1 MDWTMF
7 PAPAAPVP
15 PPTDEKEKDQIHTVA
30 EAVARNDPA
39 FLYMMMDR
47 ESKKQDSQCR
57 FLWPNSP
64 SYPYFAFKV
73 WSYRR
78 PNEYLDMIKQSSI
91 ATNTDAA
98 AKLDFSALTPLLQK
112 LVTECSKSNIQN
124 ARSWILK
131 NCVAQESV
139 ESLMS
144 ILATTMEACTK
155 FQERLHV
162 LYLINDLLF
171 NEIQKGI
178 ALVTP
183 NISSNLAKFL
193 SAAISAP
200 DIDEAKREKVSKIL
214 SIWSSKDVFP
224 ASVLAV
230 AAFRMANPQ
239 SVPVVA
245 SSSVERAAT
254 TGKFNPSA
262 AYARPVSHAAP
273 DATTLAPARPVVVPQ
288 RYAPQT
294 KYCDVPAGLLCTKIP
309 MGSTYYSP
317 IPVSAFNDAV
327 DPSLFD
333 SKPLASVMT
342 AFYAGLE
349 KQAIQL
355 RSNVGSFQEKTV
367 DEDSTAQFDLLGW
380 DISSGIETLIRLR
393 REKRKEPR
401 DGDLKRGRSRYSS
414 DSDSQS
420 DSRSS
425 SRSSTSSYDRYR
437 KRRRG
442 SGSQSRSRSPPR
454 SQPRDRSMSMG
465 WNQQNP
471 GFDNR
476 NFTQHG
482 PSNDGMFDAFRSA
495 RSYTFN
501 RDPVRRRGDA
511 AACFRCGKSGHIAK
525 NCDDVFSYQ
534 K

>member
-1 MDWTMF
+1 MF
-7 PAPAAPVP
+7 PAPAAPIP

-47 ESKKQDSQCR
+47 ESKKQDSKCR
-57 FLWPNSP
+57 FLWPNNP

-91 ATNTDAA
+91 ATSIDAA
-98 AKLDFSALTPLLQK
+98 AKLDFSSLTPLLQK

-124 ARSWILK
+124 ARSWIFK

-139 ESLMS
+139 DSLMS
-144 ILATTMEACTK
+144 ILATTMGASAK

-183 NISSNLAKFL
+183 HISSNLAKFL

-230 AAFRMANPQ
+230 AAFRMANPP
-239 SVPVVA
+239 SAPVVETN
-245 SSSVERAAT
+245 SSVERAAT
-254 TGKFNPSA
+254 TGKLNPSA
-262 AYARPVSHAAP
+262 AYARPAPQAAS
-273 DATTLAPARPVVVPQ
+273 DATTRAPPQRVAVPQ
-288 RYAPQT
+288 RYAPPT
-294 KYCDVPAGLLCTKIP
+294 KYCDVPAGLLCSKIP
-309 MGSTYYSP
+309 VGSTYYSP

-355 RSNVGSFQEKTV
+355 RSNVGSFQEKTA
-367 DEDSTAQFDLLGW
+367 EDDSNAQFDLLGW
-380 DISSGIETLIRLR
+380 DTGSGIETLIRLR

-401 DGDLKRGRSRYSS
+401 DADLKRGRSRYSS
-414 DSDSQS
+414 DSDSRS

-425 SRSSTSSYDRYR
+425 SGSSTSSYDRYR
-437 KRRRG
+437 KRRSG

-454 SQPRDRSMSMG
+454 SQARDRSMSMG
-465 WNQQNP
+465 WNQPNP
-471 GFDNR
+471 GFDTP
-476 NFTQHG
+476 NFKQHG
-482 PSNDGMFDAFRSA
+482 PSNNGMFDAFRSA

-525 NCDDVFSYQ
+525 NCDDIYSYQ

>member
-1 MDWTMF
+1 MF

-15 PPTDEKEKDQIHTVA
+15 PPTDDKEKDLA

-47 ESKKQDSQCR
+47 ESKKQDSKCR

-64 SYPYFAFKV
+64 SYPYFAFKILTT
-73 WSYRR
+73 RI
-78 PNEYLDMIKQSSI
+78 PDEYLDMIKQSSI
-91 ATNTDAA
+91 TNSTDAAA

-112 LVTECSKSNIQN
+112 LVTECSKSNIQ
-124 ARSWILK
+124 ILK
-131 NCVAQESV
+131 NCVVQESV
-139 ESLMS
+139 GAFMS
-144 ILATTMEACTK
+144 ILASTMEACAK

-183 NISSNLAKFL
+183 HISSNLAKFL

-239 SVPVVA
+239 SGPVA
-245 SSSVERAAT
+245 ETNSSVERAAT
-254 TGKFNPSA
+254 TGKLKPSA
-262 AYARPVSHAAP
+262 AYARPAPYAAS
-273 DATTLAPARPVVVPQ
+273 DATTLAPTQPVVVPQ
-288 RYAPQT
+288 KYAPPT
-294 KYCDVPAGLLCTKIP
+294 KYFDVPAGLLCSKIP
-309 MGSTYYSP
+309 VGSAYYSP

-342 AFYAGLE
+342 AFYAGLG

-355 RSNVGSFQEKTV
+355 RSNVGSFQEKTSE
-367 DEDSTAQFDLLGW
+367 DDSTAQFDLLGW
-380 DISSGIETLIRLR
+380 DTSSGIETLIRLR
-393 REKRKEPR
+393 REKRKEPQ
-401 DGDLKRGRSRYSS
+401 DADLK
-414 DSDSQS
+414 
-420 DSRSS
+420 
-425 SRSSTSSYDRYR
+425 
-437 KRRRG
+437 
-442 SGSQSRSRSPPR
+442 
-454 SQPRDRSMSMG
+454 
-465 WNQQNP
+465 
-471 GFDNR
+471 
-476 NFTQHG
+476 
-482 PSNDGMFDAFRSA
+482 
-495 RSYTFN
+495 
-501 RDPVRRRGDA
+501 
-511 AACFRCGKSGHIAK
+511 
-525 NCDDVFSYQ
+525 
-534 K
+534 

>member
-1 MDWTMF
+1 MF

-47 ESKKQDSQCR
+47 ERKKHDSKCR

-73 WSYRR
+73 WSYQR
-78 PNEYLDMIKQSSI
+78 PNEYLDMVKKSSI
-91 ATNTDAA
+91 AASVNVA

-112 LVTECSKSNIQN
+112 LVTECSKTNIQN
-124 ARSWILK
+124 ARSWIFK
-131 NCVAQESV
+131 SCVSLESV
-139 ESLMS
+139 DSLMP
-144 ILATTMEACTK
+144 ILATTMEASVK

-178 ALVTP
+178 SLVTP
-183 NISSNLAKFL
+183 HISSNLAKFL

-214 SIWSSKDVFP
+214 SIWSAKDVFP

-239 SVPVVA
+239 SVPA
-245 SSSVERAAT
+245 AESNPILDRPAAT
-254 TGKFNPSA
+254 GILSPPA
-262 AYARPVSHAAP
+262 IYARPTSKAAT
-273 DATTLAPARPVVVPQ
+273 DATTSAPMQPVVVPQ
-288 RYAPQT
+288 RYAPPT
-294 KYCDVPAGLLCTKIP
+294 KYFDVPAGLLCSKIP
-309 MGSTYYSP
+309 IGSTYYAP

-355 RSNVGSFQEKTV
+355 RINVGSFQEKTA
-367 DEDSTAQFDLLGW
+367 DDDSNTQFDLLGW
-380 DISSGIETLIRLR
+380 ESNSRIDTLVRLR
-393 REKRKEPR
+393 REKRKEPQ
-401 DGDLKRGRSRYSS
+401 DADLKRGRSRYSS
-414 DSDSQS
+414 DSDGRS

-437 KRRRG
+437 KRRSG
-442 SGSQSRSRSPPR
+442 SGSRSRSRSPPR
-454 SQPRDRSMSMG
+454 SQARDRSMSMG
-465 WNQQNP
+465 WNQPNP
-471 GFDNR
+471 GFDNP
-476 NFTQHG
+476 NFTRMLNLCICMNG
-482 PSNDGMFDAFRSA
+482 SLNLCTR
-495 RSYTFN
+495 
-501 RDPVRRRGDA
+501 
-511 AACFRCGKSGHIAK
+511 
-525 NCDDVFSYQ
+525 
-534 K
+534 

>member
-15 PPTDEKEKDQIHTVA
+15 PPTDDKEKDQIHTVA
-30 EAVARNDPA
+30 EAVARNDPS

-47 ESKKQDSQCR
+47 ESK
-57 FLWPNSP
+57 NP
-64 SYPYFAFKV
+64 SYPYFAFKILTT
-73 WSYRR
+73 RI
-78 PNEYLDMIKQSSI
+78 PDGYLDMIKQSSI
-91 ATNTDAA
+91 ATSTDAAA
-98 AKLDFSALTPLLQK
+98 AKLDFSALTPFLQK
-112 LVTECSKSNIQN
+112 LVSQCSKSNIQN

-139 ESLMS
+139 GALMS
-144 ILATTMEACTK
+144 ILAITMEACTK
-155 FQERLHV
+155 FQEQLHV

-183 NISSNLAKFL
+183 HISSNLAKFL

-200 DIDEAKREKVSKIL
+200 DIDEGKGEKVSKIL

-239 SVPVVA
+239 SGPVA
-245 SSSVERAAT
+245 ETNSTVERAAT
-254 TGKFNPSA
+254 TVKLKPSS
-262 AYARPVSHAAP
+262 AYARPAPYAAS
-273 DATTLAPARPVVVPQ
+273 DATALAPAQPVVVPQ
-288 RYAPQT
+288 KYAPPT
-294 KYCDVPAGLLCTKIP
+294 KYFDVPAGLLCSKIP
-309 MGSTYYSP
+309 VGSAYYSP

-333 SKPLASVMT
+333 TKPLASVMT

-349 KQAIQL
+349 KQVIQL
-355 RSNVGSFQEKTV
+355 RSNVGSFQEKTAE
-367 DEDSTAQFDLLGW
+367 DDSTAQFDLLGW
-380 DISSGIETLIRLR
+380 DTSSGIETLIRLR

-401 DGDLKRGRSRYSS
+401 DADLKRGRSRYSS
-414 DSDSQS
+414 VCDSRS

-425 SRSSTSSYDRYR
+425 SRSSKSSYDRYR
-437 KRRRG
+437 KRRSG

-454 SQPRDRSMSMG
+454 SQARDRSMSMG
-465 WNQQNP
+465 
-471 GFDNR
+471 
-476 NFTQHG
+476 
-482 PSNDGMFDAFRSA
+482 
-495 RSYTFN
+495 
-501 RDPVRRRGDA
+501 
-511 AACFRCGKSGHIAK
+511 
-525 NCDDVFSYQ
+525 
-534 K
+534 